1 MKVQVDAN
9 RCQGT
14 AMCLA
19 VAPEL
24 FAIQPNGIAEVL
36 MDEVGPEFAALAED
50 AVLACPASALSIVSG
65 DRA

>member
-1 MKVQVDAN
+1 MKIQVDID

-24 FAIQPNGIAEVL
+24 FDILPSGVAQVL
-36 MDEVGPEFAALAED
+36 VDDVGPDLAALAED
-50 AVLACPASALSIVSG
+50 AVLACPAAALTIVG
-65 DRA
+65 D